1 MKCFWGLML
10 GDFNVFPEIRP
21 FPLGLGPLKGAFI
34 SGPCVYLTQ
43 RVWWDSPWLI
53 CLHSP
58 VNQLPVPSLIIIQGS
73 FSCSNKVIMSG
84 LGVEHPAHKKEM
96 PHDLQQTKTLSSKWL
111 NLDLVTFIL
120 NSRSKCVCVCV
131 CTQSCLTLCD
141 SMDCSPQAPLS
152 VEFSRQECQSGL
164 PFPTQRDLPD
174 PWIKS
179 TSLMPPAPAGGFFST
194 VPPGKSYIDKIE
206 KAIEE
211 YSQLDAKVI
220 KILLH
225 R

>member
-1 MKCFWGLML
+1 MKCLWGLML

-34 SGPCVYLTQ
+34 SGPCVSLTQ
-43 RVWWDSPWLI
+43 RVWWHPPWLI
-53 CLHSP
+53 CHHSP

-96 PHDLQQTKTLSSKWL
+96 PHDLQETKTVSSKWL
-111 NLDLVTFIL
+111 NLDLVTFTL
-120 NSRSKCVCVCV
+120 NSRSKWVCVCVCV

-141 SMDCSPQAPLS
+141 PMGCSPQTPLS
-152 VEFSRQECQSGL
+152 MEFSRQECQSEL
-164 PFPTQRDLPD
+164 PFPTPGDLSH
-174 PWIKS
+174 PWVTS

-194 VPPGKSYIDKIE
+194 APPAKSYRSK
-206 KAIEE
+206 
-211 YSQLDAKVI
+211 
-220 KILLH
+220 
-225 R
+225 